1 MKSRILFVLAFL
13 LPMAALANEHV
24 KLDHA
29 PIDPSNQVSL
39 QRGAKTFVNY
49 CLNCHSAAY
58 MRYNRLQDIGLT
70 DAQIKANLLFAG
82 DKVGDTMTVAMPKAD
97 AKAWFG
103 ATPPDLSVE
112 ARARGADWLYSYL
125 RGFYRDDTRP
135 TGWNNTVYD
144 KVAMPHVLWELQGQQ
159 VLKVNEATEEHVL
172 VLDKPGT
179 LSPAEYNLMVA
190 DLVNYL
196 VFMAEP
202 YKERDKHLGL
212 LVLAF
217 LGLLFGLTYALKK
230 EFWKDIH

>member
-1 MKSRILFVLAFL
+1 MKTKILLVLALL
-13 LPMAALANEHV
+13 LPLIATANEGV

-29 PIDPSNQVSL
+29 PIDPNNQASL

-70 DAQIKANLLFAG
+70 DEQIKSNLMFAG
-82 DKVGDTMTVAMPKAD
+82 EKVGDTMTVSMPKAD

-103 ATPPDLSVE
+103 VTPPDLSVE
-112 ARARGADWLYSYL
+112 ARARGADWIYTYL

-135 TGWNNTVYD
+135 TGWNNVVYD
-144 KVAMPHVLWELQGQQ
+144 KVAMPHVLWSLQGEQ
-159 VLKVNEATEEHVL
+159 VLKMDEKTDTHHL
-172 VLDKPGT
+172 VLEKQGAMT
-179 LSPAEYNLMVA
+179 PAEYDATIA

-202 YKERDKHLGL
+202 YKERDKNLGL

-217 LGLLFGLTYALKK
+217 LGLLFVLTYYLKK

>member
-1 MKSRILFVLAFL
+1 
-13 LPMAALANEHV
+13 
-24 KLDHA
+24 
-29 PIDPSNQVSL
+29 
-39 QRGAKTFVNY
+39 
-49 CLNCHSAAY
+49 
-58 MRYNRLQDIGLT
+58 
-70 DAQIKANLLFAG
+70 
-82 DKVGDTMTVAMPKAD
+82 
-97 AKAWFG
+97 
-103 ATPPDLSVE
+103 
-112 ARARGADWLYSYL
+112 
-125 RGFYRDDTRP
+125 
-135 TGWNNTVYD
+135 
-144 KVAMPHVLWELQGQQ
+144 LQGQQ

>member
-1 MKSRILFVLAFL
+1 MKTKFLFVLALL
-13 LPMAALANEHV
+13 LPLTVIANEGV

-29 PIDPSNQVSL
+29 PIDPNNQASL
-39 QRGAKTFVNY
+39 QRGAKVFVNY

-70 DAQIKANLLFAG
+70 DAQIKENLMFAG
-82 DKVGDTMTVAMPKAD
+82 EKVGDTMTVAIQKAD

-135 TGWNNTVYD
+135 TGWNNVVYD
-144 KVAMPHVLWELQGQQ
+144 KVAMPHVLWSLQGEQ
-159 VLKVNEATEEHVL
+159 VLKVDEKTETHHL
-172 VLDKPGT
+172 VLEKQGT
-179 LSPAEYNLMVA
+179 MTPAEYDETIA

-217 LGLLFGLTYALKK
+217 LGLLFVLTYYLKK

>member
-1 MKSRILFVLAFL
+1 MKTKILLVLALL
-13 LPMAALANEHV
+13 LPLMAIANEGV

-29 PIDPSNQVSL
+29 PIDPSNQASL
-39 QRGAKTFVNY
+39 QRGAKVFVNY

-70 DAQIKANLLFAG
+70 DAQIKSNLMFAG
-82 DKVGDTMTVAMPKAD
+82 EKVGDTMTVTIQKAD

-135 TGWNNTVYD
+135 TGWNNVVYD
-144 KVAMPHVLWELQGQQ
+144 KVAMPHVLWSLQGEQ
-159 VLKVNEATEEHVL
+159 VLKIDEKTESHQL
-172 VLDKPGT
+172 VLAKQGSMT
-179 LSPAEYNLMVA
+179 PAEYDETIA

-202 YKERDKHLGL
+202 FKERDKSLGL

-217 LGLLFGLTYALKK
+217 LGLLFVLTYYLKK